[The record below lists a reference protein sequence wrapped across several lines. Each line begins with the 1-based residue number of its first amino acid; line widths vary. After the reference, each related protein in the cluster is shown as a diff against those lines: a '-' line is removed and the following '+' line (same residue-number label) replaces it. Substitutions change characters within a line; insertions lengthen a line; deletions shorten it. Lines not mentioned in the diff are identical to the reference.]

1 MKKSIILYFLILI
14 SCNLISQTLNNQNEA
29 IAKSQKFIIPEKLW
43 KTDCQGMAQN
53 IVIQRLPDG
62 KGSMSVALA
71 KLDTSVSILT
81 GNICDMVRGYNNS
94 SFSIGSGRYKIKPCE
109 GSAEKDIEIL
119 SQGLAFIYH
128 TGIGLEYISG
138 NGTINMF
145 DKLYELPIDE
155 WKIALKEDKIDGYKK
170 YVKNNPT
177 GEHAQDAL
185 SKIETLSYEQC
196 IKYDRYYR
204 YSQFIVEFPESK
216 YAIKI
221 KNKLLQYKKIVF
233 SKDTIISENNM
244 VQKYHWNKENNLY
257 MIDDQGISQ
266 DVDTNGR
273 TWATG
278 NFGLGNLEFIN
289 AMITRVNDGNFIVK
303 GSELVYKIP
312 PKVYPTSNKQ
322 TKPTIKKLPKK

>member
-1 MKKSIILYFLILI
+1 MKKIFILYFLIFI
-14 SCNLISQTLNNQNEA
+14 SCDLFAQDIVSQKEEVSKT
-29 IAKSQKFIIPEKLW
+29 QKFIIPEKLW

-62 KGSMSVALA
+62 KGSMSIALF
-71 KLDTSVSILT
+71 KSDTSISVLT
-81 GNICDMVRGYNNS
+81 GNICDMVKGYNNS
-94 SFSIGSGRYKIKPCE
+94 SLSISTGKYLIKPCI
-109 GSAEKDIEIL
+109 SNDEKDITIS
-119 SQGLAFIYH
+119 SQGLDFIYH

-138 NGTINMF
+138 TGTINMF
-145 DKLYELPIDE
+145 GKSYELPIDE
-155 WKIALKEDKIDGYKK
+155 WKIALIEDKIDGFKK
-170 YVKNNPT
+170 YVKNNPK
-177 GEHAQDAL
+177 GDHAQDAL
-185 SKIETLSYEQC
+185 AKIEILSYEQT
-196 IKYDRYYR
+196 IKSDRFYI

-216 YAIKI
+216 YEIKV

-244 VQKYHWNKENNLY
+244 VKKYHWNKENNLY

-266 DVDTNGR
+266 YVDENGR

-289 AMITRVNDGNFIVK
+289 AKITRVKDGNFIVK

-312 PKVYPTSNKQ
+312 PKVNSAPNQQK
-322 TKPTIKKLPKK
+322 KPINTKLPK